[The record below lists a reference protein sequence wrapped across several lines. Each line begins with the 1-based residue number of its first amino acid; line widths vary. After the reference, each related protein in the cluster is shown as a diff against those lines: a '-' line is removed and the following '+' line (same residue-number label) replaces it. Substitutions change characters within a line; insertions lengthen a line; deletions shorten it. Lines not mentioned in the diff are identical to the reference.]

1 LFPVIPFLVLS
12 LLFRSFLFIAGTQRE
27 TTKQE
32 TSNQKHFKKRIYK
45 SINHRTVINYHLVLH
60 HFNMTVHYNI
70 EQLPVFT
77 NAVVTIGTFDG
88 VHTGHHQIIQL
99 MLDEAKKV
107 GGETVIITFNP
118 HPRQVIAA
126 RQTELFLLNTLQE
139 KISLLEKYGI
149 RHLVVTPFTEAFS
162 LQSAEDYIEQFLVKT
177 FHPHTIIIGHDHRF
191 GKSRSG
197 NFELLE
203 EKSAQYN
210 YTVKEIPGFM
220 LQDNTISSTMIR
232 QALLKGNIDTANEY
246 LGYPY
251 FFSGT
256 VVEGN
261 KLGRT
266 IGYPTAN
273 LKIEAEKKLIP
284 GNGVYAVEVVLS
296 GESSMGNSENLE
308 QAGASNSSFQN
319 RNSYFGMMNIG
330 VRPTVE
336 GVNRMIEVNIF
347 DFDQEIYGYTLTIHI
362 KKRLRNEQK
371 FNGLEELK
379 QQLAKDKE
387 QAEEFLKVEN

>member
-1 LFPVIPFLVLS
+1 MKVAS
-12 LLFRSFLFIAGTQRE
+12 
-27 TTKQE
+27 
-32 TSNQKHFKKRIYK
+32 YK
-45 SINHRTVINYHLVLH
+45 AYFQCVVINYQLVLH
-60 HFNMTVHYNI
+60 LPIAIRNNMRVHTNI
-70 EQLPVFT
+70 NNLPGFT

-88 VHTGHHQIIQL
+88 VHKGHQQILQL
-99 MLDEAKKV
+99 MLQEANKV
-107 GGETVIITFNP
+107 NGETVIITFHP

-126 RQTELFLLNTLQE
+126 NQAELFLLNALDE
-139 KISLLEKYGI
+139 KILLLEKYGI
-149 RHLVVTPFTEAFS
+149 DHLVVTPFTEEFS
-162 LQSAEDYIEQFLVKT
+162 LQSAEEYIGNFLVKT

-197 NFELLE
+197 DFALLE
-203 EKSAQYN
+203 EKAKEFEYV
-210 YTVKEIPGFM
+210 VKEIPEFM
-220 LQDNTISSTMIR
+220 LQENKISSTVIR
-232 QALLKGNIDTANEY
+232 QAVQKGNIEIANEY

-273 LKIEAEKKLIP
+273 LQIIEAKKLVP
-284 GNGVYAVEVVLS
+284 GNGVYAVKVIVN
-296 GESSMGNSENLE
+296 ESSTD
-308 QAGASNSSFQN
+308 SNVSSVA
-319 RNSYFGMMNIG
+319 YLGMMNIG

-347 DFDQEIYGYTLTIHI
+347 DFDKDIYGSILTVQIY
-362 KKRLRNEQK
+362 KRLRSEQK

-379 QQLAKDKE
+379 AQLGKDKE
-387 QAEEFLKVEN
+387 MATDLLKTLM

>member
-1 LFPVIPFLVLS
+1 
-12 LLFRSFLFIAGTQRE
+12 
-27 TTKQE
+27 
-32 TSNQKHFKKRIYK
+32 
-45 SINHRTVINYHLVLH
+45 
-60 HFNMTVHYNI
+60 MTVHTDINT
-70 EQLPVFT
+70 LPVFK

-88 VHTGHHQIIQL
+88 VHTGHQQILQL
-99 MLDEAKKV
+99 MQDEAKKV
-107 GGETVIITFNP
+107 NGETVIITFNP

-149 RHLVVTPFTEAFS
+149 QHLVVTPFTEAFS
-162 LQSAEDYIEQFLVKT
+162 LQSAEEYIEQFLVKT

-203 EKSAQYN
+203 EKSTQYN
-210 YTVKEIPGFM
+210 YVVKEIPGFM
-220 LQDNTISSTMIR
+220 LQNNTISSTMIR
-232 QALLKGNIDTANEY
+232 EALLKGNIETANEY
-246 LGYPY
+246 LGYSY
-251 FFSGT
+251 FFNGT

-273 LKIEAEKKLIP
+273 LKIEEEKKLIP
-284 GNGVYAVEVVLS
+284 GNGVYAVEVS
-296 GESSMGNSENLE
+296 FGSAQDDSTP
-308 QAGASNSSFQN
+308 NSSLN
-319 RNSYFGMMNIG
+319 IRNSYFGMMNIG

-336 GVNRMIEVNIF
+336 GTNRMIEVNIF
-347 DFDQEIYGYTLTIHI
+347 DFDKEIYGDTLTVHI

-371 FNGLEELK
+371 FNSFEELK
-379 QQLAKDKE
+379 NQLVKDKE
-387 QAEEFLKVEN
+387 QAMEWLKP

>member
-1 LFPVIPFLVLS
+1 M
-12 LLFRSFLFIAGTQRE
+12 
-27 TTKQE
+27 K
-32 TSNQKHFKKRIYK
+32 
-45 SINHRTVINYHLVLH
+45 
-60 HFNMTVHYNI
+60 VHYDIN
-70 EQLPVFT
+70 QLPVFK

-88 VHTGHHQIIQL
+88 VHTGHQQIINL
-99 MLDEAKKV
+99 MLEEASAIN
-107 GGETVIITFNP
+107 GETVIITFHP

-126 RQTELFLLNTLQE
+126 QQTTLFLLNTIQE

-149 RHLVVTPFTEAFS
+149 QHLVVTPFTEEFS
-162 LQSAEDYIEQFLVKT
+162 LQTAEEYIENFLVRS

-203 EKSAQYN
+203 QKASTYGYA
-210 YTVKEIPGFM
+210 VKEIPGFM
-220 LQDNTISSTMIR
+220 IENNTISSTIIR
-232 QALLKGNIDTANEY
+232 EALQKGNIDTANEC

-273 LKIEAEKKLIP
+273 LKIEEEKKLVP
-284 GNGVYAVEVVLS
+284 GNGVYAVEAELH
-296 GESSMGNSENLE
+296 ESDGSITPLK
-308 QAGASNSSFQN
+308 
-319 RNSYFGMMNIG
+319 GMMNIG

-336 GVNRMIEVNIF
+336 GTNRMIEVNLF
-347 DFDQEIYGYTLTIHI
+347 DFDREIYGATLTVYV

-371 FNGLEELK
+371 FTGLDALK
-379 QQLAKDKE
+379 EQLAKDKE
-387 QAEEFLKVEN
+387 QALKS

>member
-1 LFPVIPFLVLS
+1 MFCRHPTGDQQQEPFY
-12 LLFRSFLFIAGTQRE
+12 FEA
-27 TTKQE
+27 
-32 TSNQKHFKKRIYK
+32 IYK
-45 SINHRTVINYHLVLH
+45 SINHYSVINYHLVLH
-60 HFNMTVHYNI
+60 HLIMTVHYNI
-70 EQLPVFT
+70 NQLPVFK

-88 VHTGHHQIIQL
+88 VHTGHQQILEL
-99 MLDEAKKV
+99 MLAEAKKV
-107 GGETVIITFNP
+107 SGETVIITFNP

-126 RQTELFLLNTLQE
+126 RQTELFLLNTLPE
-139 KISLLEKYGI
+139 KITLLEKYGI

-162 LQSAEDYIEQFLVKT
+162 LQSAEEYIEQFLVKT

-197 NFELLE
+197 DFELLK
-203 EKSAQYN
+203 EKSTQYN
-210 YTVKEIPGFM
+210 YSVKEIPGFM
-220 LQDNTISSTMIR
+220 LEHNTISSTMIR
-232 QALLKGNIDTANEY
+232 QALQKGNIDTANEW
-246 LGYPY
+246 LGYAY
-251 FFSGT
+251 FFSGL

-273 LKIEAEKKLIP
+273 LKIEEEKKLIP
-284 GNGVYAVEVVLS
+284 GNGVYAVELVVN
-296 GESSMGNSENLE
+296 GESTMDNSES
-308 QAGASNSSFQN
+308 GPTII
-319 RNSYFGMMNIG
+319 RKGMMNIG

-347 DFDQEIYGYTLTIHI
+347 DFDREIYGDILTIHL

-379 QQLAKDKE
+379 QQLARDKE
-387 QAEEFLKVEN
+387 QAVEWLKVEG